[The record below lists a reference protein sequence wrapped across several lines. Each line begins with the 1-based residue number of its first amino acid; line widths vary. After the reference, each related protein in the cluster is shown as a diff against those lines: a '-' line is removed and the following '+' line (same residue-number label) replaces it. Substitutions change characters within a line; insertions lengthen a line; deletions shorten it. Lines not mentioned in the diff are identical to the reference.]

1 MALTQD
7 DPRPAYMQI
16 ADDLRAAIRT
26 GQLAPGDQL
35 PSTTDLS
42 ERYDVA
48 RMTVRSAL
56 RVLRD
61 EGLVV
66 ARQGK
71 GIFVRSTYS
80 SDGDTEAVTMDMVME
95 RLDAITSQLEKLAD
109 RVDEIEASAQAD
121 HRSGRS

>member
-1 MALTQD
+1 
-7 DPRPAYMQI
+7 MQI